1 MRPVS
6 SSPSAAGISRIDSA
20 PSTTTPRSADR
31 QAAVRGNSP
40 GIPDRA
46 AGRSSLRSPAVSRS
60 ATPPTSGRETASE
73 RSRPSSSTAKPRL
86 KRNERATTALLSR
99 DPTGAHSPS
108 PGQITTPGAAGALPP
123 GSSDSIVESV
133 LLPAVAIDL
142 DHPAVSQPQAR
153 ERLADIA
160 EDFAQSVVES
170 GLDPA
175 SPEYRQVWDREAA
188 TADARFRSM
197 YGAQAWKSHHIQVHH
212 SRLLQPAP

>member
-1 MRPVS
+1 MRPVP
-6 SSPSAAGISRIDSA
+6 SSPAAAGISRIDSA
-20 PSTTTPRSADR
+20 SATSSPRPADR

-46 AGRSSLRSPAVSRS
+46 AGRSSLRSPTVSRS
-60 ATPPTSGRETASE
+60 ATPPISGKETASE
-73 RSRPSSSTAKPRL
+73 RSRPSSFTAKPQL
-86 KRNERATTALLSR
+86 KRNERTTTALLSR
-99 DPTGAHSPS
+99 DHTGAHSPS
-108 PGQITTPGAAGALPP
+108 PGQITTPGAAG
-123 GSSDSIVESV
+123 SDSIVESTSV

-160 EDFAQSVVES
+160 EDFTQSVVES

-197 YGAQAWKSHHIQVHH
+197 YGSQAWMSHHIQVHH